1 VIWSLKRAN
10 NSGVVWQGN
19 LKQDGPENHD
29 WSDATQMKPVQ
40 MIFAGLGALALSGLV
55 AVDAVLAEP
64 TDVTVRVLSKGAK
77 FVGSSMG
84 GVEITLRDANT
95 GELLAQG
102 ATIGGTGST
111 EKIMKS
117 AHERGAPVST
127 EDSAKFTTTLDLE
140 TPRLVRVEAYG
151 PMSQRQSA
159 VTVTSTQWVVPGKD
173 VTGGDAWLLELPGFV
188 VDVVAPQ
195 TPLKAG
201 DAPQTLTLTA
211 NVFMMCGCPI
221 TPDGLWDANAYE
233 IEAMVM
239 RDGKL
244 LRTVPLGYAG
254 KASQFTT
261 ELEIAEPGAYEAIVY
276 AYDPANGSTGLDRAS
291 FSVD

>member
-1 VIWSLKRAN
+1 
-10 NSGVVWQGN
+10 
-19 LKQDGPENHD
+19 
-29 WSDATQMKPVQ
+29 
-40 MIFAGLGALALSGLV
+40 
-55 AVDAVLAEP
+55 
-64 TDVTVRVLSKGAK
+64 VTVRVISKGAK

-84 GVEITLRDANT
+84 GVQVTLRDANT
-95 GELLAQG
+95 EELLAQG
-102 ATIGGTGST
+102 QTSGGTGST
-111 EKIMKS
+111 EKIMKTE
-117 AHERGAPVST
+117 HPRGAPVST
-127 EDSAKFTTTLDLE
+127 KGSAKFTTTLDLE

-201 DAPQTLTLTA
+201 DAPRTITLTA

-239 RDGKL
+239 RNGEMVQ
-244 LRTVPLGYAG
+244 TVPLSYAG
-254 KASQFTT
+254 KASQFET
-261 ELEIAEPGAYEAIVY
+261 ELEITEAGNYEAIVY
-276 AYDPANGSTGLDRAS
+276 AHDPANGSTGLDRAT

>member
-1 VIWSLKRAN
+1 
-10 NSGVVWQGN
+10 
-19 LKQDGPENHD
+19 
-29 WSDATQMKPVQ
+29 MKPVQ
-40 MIFAGLGALALSGLV
+40 MIFAGLAALALAG
-55 AVDAVLAEP
+55 VLSAGAAHAEA
-64 TDVTVRVLSKGAK
+64 TDVTVRVISKGAK

-84 GVEITLRDANT
+84 GVQVTLRDANT

-102 ATIGGTGST
+102 ATSGGTGST
-111 EKIMKS
+111 QRIMKDS
-117 AHERGAPVST
+117 HPRGAPVST

-173 VTGGDAWLLELPGFV
+173 VTGGDAWLLELPGFI

-201 DAPQTLTLTA
+201 DAPQALTLIA

-221 TPDGLWDANAYE
+221 TPDGLWDANVYE
-233 IEAMVM
+233 IEAMLM

-244 LRTVPLGYAG
+244 LRTVPLSYAG
-254 KASQFTT
+254 KPSQFTT
-261 ELEIAEPGAYEAIVY
+261 ELEITEAGNYEAIVY
-276 AYDPANGSTGLDRAS
+276 AYDPANGSTGVDHAT